1 MVERNDPHRSIE
13 ISPSLLLLSLTS
25 VPALLGLVTL
35 QFLLQWLESIGISS
49 EEIFRGDRLPVLHF
63 PCTNRD

>member
-1 MVERNDPHRSIE
+1 MVERNHSDRPLSI
-13 ISPSLLLLSLTS
+13 SQSFLLLSLTS
-25 VPALLGLVTL
+25 LPALLGLITV
-35 QFLLQWLESIGISS
+35 QFLLQWLESVGIAS